1 MFSMERVETVSMT
14 EQPGENVDLP
24 MKLSD
29 KDLEAIVG
37 FWWTSTLLKKL
48 ARRFFTRLGSS
59 EAFFN
64 LMVMLHRADEPMT
77 QNQLSQLLLVDKSNV
92 TGLLDRLTKA
102 GLVRRNRVLGDRRS
116 YHVTLTERG
125 GEVIEKLDAQYTA
138 KAALLMANFSEQE
151 RDEMIRL
158 THKLREAMAASGL

>member
-1 MFSMERVETVSMT
+1 MKHMEYITMT
-14 EQPGENVDLP
+14 EPADRNVDLP
-24 MKLSD
+24 MD
-29 KDLEAIVG
+29 IANKDLEAVVG

-48 ARRFFTRLGSS
+48 ARRFFKRLGSS

-64 LMVMLHRADEPMT
+64 FMIMLRRADEPMT
-77 QNQLSQLLLVDKSNV
+77 QRQLSELLLVDKSNV

-125 GEVIEKLDAQYTA
+125 REVIDELDAHYTA
-138 KAALLMANFSEQE
+138 TAELLMADFSDEE